1 MSGMKTRSRKGAELR
16 GRWAEALAAWRLR
29 LVGYRIVAR
38 RFRVTQGEVD
48 LVARRGRVLA
58 MVEVKARADEQSA
71 AESLQRRQRQRIER
85 AALAFLQRHP
95 EFAALRLRFDM
106 MLIVPRRWPRH
117 IIDAWRPAGGGSI

>member
-1 MSGMKTRSRKGAELR
+1 MAKRNRKGAELR

-29 LVGYRIVAR
+29 LTGYRILAR

-58 MVEVKARADEQSA
+58 MVEVKARADAGSA
-71 AESLQRRQRQRIER
+71 ADALQARQRRRIER

>member
-1 MSGMKTRSRKGAELR
+1 MERRKRKGAELW

-29 LVGYRIVAR
+29 LSGYRILAR

-58 MVEVKARADEQSA
+58 MVEVKARADTSSA
-71 AESLQRRQRQRIER
+71 ADALQSRQRRRIER

-95 EFAALRLRFDM
+95 EFSALRLRFDL

>member
-1 MSGMKTRSRKGAELR
+1 MTERGRRGAELW

-29 LVGYRIVAR
+29 LKGYRIVAQ
-38 RFRVTQGEVD
+38 RFRVAQGEID
-48 LVARRGRVLA
+48 LVARRGSVLA
-58 MVEVKARADEQSA
+58 MVEVKARADEASA
-71 AESLQRRQRQRIER
+71 ADSLRARQRRRIER

-117 IIDAWRPAGGGSI
+117 IIDAWRPADGGSI

>member
-1 MSGMKTRSRKGAELR
+1 MEKRNRRGAELW

-29 LVGYRIVAR
+29 LTGYHIVAR
-38 RFRVTQGEVD
+38 RFRVPQGEVD
-48 LVARRGRVLA
+48 LVARRGGVLA
-58 MVEVKARADEQSA
+58 MVEVKARTDAGSA
-71 AESLQRRQRQRIER
+71 ADALQPRQRRRIER

-95 EFAALRLRFDM
+95 ELSALHLRFDL

>member
-1 MSGMKTRSRKGAELR
+1 MERRTRKGAELW

-29 LVGYRIVAR
+29 LSGYRILAR
-38 RFRVTQGEVD
+38 RFRASQGEVD

-58 MVEVKARADEQSA
+58 MVEVKARADAGSA
-71 AESLQRRQRQRIER
+71 ADALQSRQRRRIER

-95 EFAALRLRFDM
+95 EFSALRLRFDL

>member
-1 MSGMKTRSRKGAELR
+1 MTEGSRRSAELW

-29 LVGYRIVAR
+29 LTGYRIVAR
-38 RFRVTQGEVD
+38 RFRAAQGEVD
-48 LVARRGRVLA
+48 LVARRGSVLA
-58 MVEVKARADEQSA
+58 IVEVKARADEASA
-71 AESLQRRQRQRIER
+71 ADSLRAGQRRRIER

-95 EFAALRLRFDM
+95 EYTALRLRFDM